1 MKRATVSTHVLD
13 VSVGKPAVGV
23 AVAIDGHQPLLTDA
37 GGRIAELATGGIDGG
52 AHQVV
57 FDVGHYFGERA
68 HLLNKVT
75 LEVWIEDGQ
84 HYHVPLLISPFGF
97 TTYRGT

>member
-13 VSVGKPAVGV
+13 VSVGKPAQGV
-23 AVAIDGHQPLLTDA
+23 AVAIDDREPLITDA
-37 GGRIAELATGGIDGG
+37 SGRIAELVPGGVDSG
-52 AHQVV
+52 AHQLA
-57 FDVGHYFGERA
+57 FDVGPYFGERA

>member
-1 MKRATVSTHVLD
+1 MKRASVSTHVLD
-13 VSVGKPAVGV
+13 VSVGKPVAGV
-23 AVAIDGHQPLLTDA
+23 AVTIDKHEPLRTDA
-37 GGRIAELATGGIDGG
+37 NGRIAELVPGGIDGG

-57 FDVGHYFGERA
+57 FDVGPYFGERA

>member
-13 VSVGKPAVGV
+13 VSLGKPAEGV
-23 AVAIDGHQPLLTDA
+23 AVAIDGHKPQLTDA
-37 GGRIAELATGGIDGG
+37 SGRIAELVTGGIEGG

-57 FDVGHYFGERA
+57 FDVEPYFGQRA

-97 TTYRGT
+97 TSYRGN

>member
-13 VSVGKPAVGV
+13 VSVGKPVAGV
-23 AVAIDGHQPLLTDA
+23 AVTLDGNKPQVTDA
-37 GGRIAELATGGIDGG
+37 NGRIAELVTGGVDSG
-52 AHQVV
+52 AHQLV
-57 FDVGHYFGERA
+57 FDVGPYFGERA
-68 HLLNKVT
+68 HLLNTVT
-75 LEVWIEDGQ
+75 LEVWIEEGQ